1 MFSCDK
7 RSVLVV
13 HKIVLQ
19 MSSQMLLDDFITAN
33 REEIIRRARQKGG
46 VRSMLRL
53 TDAKLD
59 EGIPLFLERLSV
71 TLKSISLGDVATMD
85 ASEYGADLYRM
96 GFTVAQVVYG
106 YGDVCQSVT
115 ELALE
120 KNASIGVDDFRRF
133 NRCLDDS
140 IAEAVTEYERR
151 RDQTVSLAGAA
162 AGTQRV
168 AVLAHELRNALQTA
182 MLAFGVLKL
191 GAVGTD
197 SSTATLLTRSL
208 NRLHQILERSLAE
221 VRLESENPEHVRI
234 AISDLIEDTEIASA
248 LEAVDRGVTF
258 SVFFEPRLVVEGDPL
273 LLSGALTNLIQNAL
287 KFSHRG
293 GHVTLTTRSAN
304 GRVLLDVEDECGG
317 LPKGRVDQ
325 LFTLFEQQSAD
336 RTGLGVGLSVARASV
351 RTMKGEIHVRDLPGK
366 GCIFTIDL
374 PQSA

>member
-1 MFSCDK
+1 
-7 RSVLVV
+7 
-13 HKIVLQ
+13 
-19 MSSQMLLDDFITAN
+19 MSSQTLLHDFITAN
-33 REEIIRRARQKGG
+33 REEIIHRARVKGG

-59 EGIPLFLERLSV
+59 EGIPLFLDRLDA
-71 TLKSISLGDVATMD
+71 TLKSISQGDVTSTD

-151 RDQTVSLAGAA
+151 RDQSVSLAGAA
-162 AGTQRV
+162 AGTERV

-182 MLAFGVLKL
+182 MLAFSVLKL

-197 SSTATLLTRSL
+197 SSTGTLLTRSL

-221 VRLESENPEHVRI
+221 VRLESEHPEHVRI
-234 AISDLIEDTEIASA
+234 AIADLIEDTEIAAA

-258 SVFFEPRLVVEGDPL
+258 SVFFEPALIVWGDPL

-287 KFSHRG
+287 KFSHPG
-293 GHVTLTTRSAN
+293 GHVTLTTRSAS

-317 LPKGRVDQ
+317 LPKERVEQ
-325 LFTLFEQQSAD
+325 LFTLFEQQGAD

-351 RTMKGEIHVRDLPGK
+351 RAMKGEIHVRDLPGK
-366 GCIFTIDL
+366 GCVFTIDL
-374 PQSA
+374 PQSSSA